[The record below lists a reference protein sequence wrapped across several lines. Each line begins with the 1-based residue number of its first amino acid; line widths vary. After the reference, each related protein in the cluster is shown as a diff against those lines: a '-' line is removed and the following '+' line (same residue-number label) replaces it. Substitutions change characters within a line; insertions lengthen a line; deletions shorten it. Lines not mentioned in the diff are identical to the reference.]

1 VSRLF
6 RLFAKSCDT
15 WWHRTFHDCTLRK
28 TLRAYFYRSTLSPF
42 AFDVAL
48 AWKIKRANHEQA
60 REEITTIR
68 IRSRSCVSHPLCV
81 ITLSRHHSLTSS
93 TPSIATKAVTKT
105 SANPSKTP
113 FTRVLSLQLTRARI
127 VRFSYLCTVF
137 LVSPGFVCTRR
148 EGRQWPLSNTKTFA
162 TRPRR
167 WPLSKDPFSSP
178 PTGERYESNM
188 QSQKWPRWALQISGS
203 K

>member
-1 VSRLF
+1 M
-6 RLFAKSCDT
+6 
-15 WWHRTFHDCTLRK
+15 
-28 TLRAYFYRSTLSPF
+28 
-42 AFDVAL
+42 
-48 AWKIKRANHEQA
+48 
-60 REEITTIR
+60 
-68 IRSRSCVSHPLCV
+68 SHPLRV
-81 ITLSRHHSLTSS
+81 ITLCWHRLTPPTSLT
-93 TPSIATKAVTKT
+93 IIIGNQAITKT
-105 SANPSKTP
+105 LVKPLTP
-113 FTRVLSLQLTRARI
+113 PPPFLLVLSLRLTRARI

-167 WPLSKDPFSSP
+167 WPLSKGPFSSP

>member
-1 VSRLF
+1 MLTIWIWF
-6 RLFAKSCDT
+6 
-15 WWHRTFHDCTLRK
+15 WI
-28 TLRAYFYRSTLSPF
+28 
-42 AFDVAL
+42 DVASPPCNHFML
-48 AWKIKRANHEQA
+48 APPNTTDIIDNHHWQPSNNQDP
-60 REEITTIR
+60 RLTLNPPP
-68 IRSRSCVSHPLCV
+68 HPPFLLV
-81 ITLSRHHSLTSS
+81 PSL
-93 TPSIATKAVTKT
+93 
-105 SANPSKTP
+105 
-113 FTRVLSLQLTRARI
+113 RLTRARI

-167 WPLSKDPFSSP
+167 WPLSKGPFSSP